1 MLHSTIANSFIM
13 DPLKLAQDLI
23 ALPSV
28 TPFEAGTLDLCQKIL
43 ECLGF
48 VCERFVFKEEGTADV
63 DNLFAK
69 FGTKAPHLCF
79 LGHLDVVP
87 PGDITLWTHPP
98 FTPHIANG
106 LLFGRGVADMK
117 GCVASFIAGL
127 HHFVKSKSFNGSIS
141 LILTCDEEGPAIN
154 GTKKVLNHLIKRG
167 EKFDACLVGEPS
179 CPTFLGESLKIG
191 RRGSLNGKVT
201 FCGKQGHVAY
211 PKLAHNPIPE
221 MIEFLD
227 TLSKI
232 EWDQGTEHFQ
242 PTNLE
247 ITSID
252 VNNPSYN
259 VIPFKVEAKFNLRF
273 NPLHNADSLIK
284 HIQGLTN
291 DPHQQ
296 FQWHSSG
303 EAFYTQSETIAQIL
317 QESCHQVLGH
327 RPIYS
332 TTGGTSDAR
341 FMHMHC
347 PVIEFGLVNKTI
359 HQIDESV
366 LIEDIYR
373 LKEVY
378 YQFLINYFS

>member
-1 MLHSTIANSFIM
+1 M
-13 DPLKLAQDLI
+13 KLTQDLI
-23 ALPSV
+23 ALPSI
-28 TPFEAGTLDLCQKIL
+28 TPFEAGTLDLCQHHL
-43 ECLGF
+43 ESLGF
-48 VCERFVFKEEGTADV
+48 VCERFVFSQEGTPDV

-69 FGTKAPHLCF
+69 FGTNAPHLCF

-87 PGDITLWTHPP
+87 PGDSTLWTYPP
-98 FTPHIANG
+98 FDPHISNG
-106 LLFGRGVADMK
+106 LLYGRGVADMK
-117 GCVASFIAGL
+117 GCVASFIASL
-127 HHFVKSKSFNGSIS
+127 HSFIKSKSFNGSIS

-154 GTKKVLNHLIKRG
+154 GTKKVLDHLIKRG

-179 CPTFLGESLKIG
+179 CPTYLGESLKIG

-211 PKLAHNPIPE
+211 PQLAHNPIPE
-221 MIEFLD
+221 MIGFLD
-227 TLSKI
+227 QLSSI

-252 VNNPSYN
+252 VNNKAYN
-259 VIPFKVEAKFNLRF
+259 VIPAKIEAQFNIRF
-273 NPLHNADSLIK
+273 NTLHNSESLKK

-291 DPHQQ
+291 DPDDK
-296 FQWHSSG
+296 FQWQASG

-327 RPIYS
+327 RPTYS

-341 FMHMHC
+341 FIHIHC
-347 PVIEFGLVNKTI
+347 SVIEFGLVNKTI
-359 HQIDESV
+359 HQIDECAS
-366 LIEDIYR
+366 IDDIYK
-373 LKEVY
+373 LKDVY
-378 YQFLINYFS
+378 HQFLVNYFS

>member
-1 MLHSTIANSFIM
+1 MLNPTIASSFII

-23 ALPSV
+23 ALPSI
-28 TPFEAGTLDLCQKIL
+28 TPFEAGTLDLCQHHL
-43 ECLGF
+43 ESMGF
-48 VCERFVFKEEGTADV
+48 MCERFVFSQEGTEDV

-69 FGTKAPHLCF
+69 FGNTSPHLCF

-87 PGDITLWTHPP
+87 PGDETLWTHPP

-117 GCVASFIAGL
+117 GCVASFIASL
-127 HHFVKSKSFNGSIS
+127 HSFIKSKSFNGSIS

-154 GTKKVLNHLIKRG
+154 GTKKVLDHLIKRG

-221 MIEFLD
+221 MIGFLN

-252 VNNPSYN
+252 VNNKAHN
-259 VIPFKVEAKFNLRF
+259 VIPAKIEAQFNIRF
-273 NPLHNADSLIK
+273 NTLHNAESLKK
-284 HIQGLTN
+284 HIQALTS
-291 DPHQQ
+291 DPDDK
-296 FQWHSSG
+296 FQWQASG
-303 EAFYTQSETIAQIL
+303 EAFYTQSEIIAQIL

-327 RPIYS
+327 RPVYS

-341 FMHMHC
+341 FMHIHC

-359 HQIDESV
+359 HQIDECAS
-366 LIEDIYR
+366 IEDIYH

-378 YQFLINYFS
+378 HQFLVNYFN

>member
-1 MLHSTIANSFIM
+1 ML
-13 DPLKLAQDLI
+13 DPVKLTQDLI

-28 TPFEAGTLDLCQKIL
+28 TPFEAGTLDLCQHHL
-43 ECLGF
+43 ESLGF
-48 VCERFVFKEEGTADV
+48 ACERFVFKEEGTADV

-87 PGDITLWTHPP
+87 TGDETLWTYPP
-98 FTPHIANG
+98 FEPHIANG
-106 LLFGRGVADMK
+106 LLYGRGVADMK

-127 HHFVKSKSFNGSIS
+127 HSFMKSKSFNGSIS

-154 GTKKVLNHLIKRG
+154 GTKKVLDHLIKRG

-211 PKLAHNPIPE
+211 PQLAHNPIPE
-221 MIEFLD
+221 MIGFLD
-227 TLSKI
+227 QLSSI

-252 VNNPSYN
+252 VNNKAYN
-259 VIPFKVEAKFNLRF
+259 VIPAKIEAQFNIRF
-273 NPLHNADSLIK
+273 NTLHNAESLKK

-291 DPHQQ
+291 DPDDK
-296 FQWHSSG
+296 FQWQASG

-327 RPIYS
+327 RPAYS

-341 FMHMHC
+341 FMHIHC

-359 HQIDESV
+359 HQ
-366 LIEDIYR
+366 
-373 LKEVY
+373 
-378 YQFLINYFS
+378 